1 MFGFP
6 LEIITGLGSA
16 LIGAFLKLKAQDNAD
31 KAMVQQ
37 MMLERYVKKEE
48 SIQSAREFQSSSAN
62 WIRRFLVI
70 SFIAMAS
77 FILIAPLLGQNIIVP
92 IQVQTGFL
100 FWQETITKFVS
111 LDGIVTPDWLGH
123 AIMSVTSMYF
133 GQSIVSRKHL

>member
-37 MMLERYVKKEE
+37 MMLEKFAKTKE
-48 SIQSAREFQSSSAN
+48 SIQGAREFQTSNAN

-70 SFIAMAS
+70 AFIGMAS
-77 FILIAPLLGQNIIVP
+77 FILVAPLFGVNIIVP
-92 IQVQTGFL
+92 VQVQTGFL
-100 FWQETITKFVS
+100 FWQETITEFVS
-111 LDGIVTPDWLGH
+111 LEGIVTPDWLGH